1 MLHSTPEVHKI
12 AQAHNYFSG
21 SGTKKKKRGSGFTR
35 VKSRLADPSSRGPGR
50 PHLAESLELKIKDGM
65 VPSTTTFEAL
75 VDAFN
80 SCNWAEHIYNEAL
93 YYKKSGLLDKAMEL
107 FDVTPVSTYIEQN
120 RMSKHSKVQRL
131 CKTGRMILKWCA
143 ESTHANNQNIIPFS
157 MAARSV
163 ALVARRTAEMT
174 WTESTDIV
182 AKKTAHK
189 IIRGMSARRPEPDF
203 QESRRV
209 FVFVYDQ
216 VYRVAD
222 NKAKG
227 GKTTAQERVL

>member
-1 MLHSTPEVHKI
+1 MLYATPEALCLH
-12 AQAHNYFSG
+12 ASRLPAPSSFTS
-21 SGTKKKKRGSGFTR
+21 KKRRGHGWKKA
-35 VKSRLADPSSRGPGR
+35 KSKLASEATRGPGR
-50 PHLAESLELKIKDGM
+50 PPQAEAHELKIVDGM
-65 VPSTTTFEAL
+65 ISSSTKFGAL
-75 VDAFN
+75 VDKLN
-80 SCNWAEHIYNEAL
+80 SCNWAEHIYDEAL
-93 YYKKSGLLDKAMEL
+93 YYKKVGTLDKAMEL

-120 RMSKHSKVQRL
+120 RMSKYSKVQRL

-163 ALVARRTAEMT
+163 ALVARRTAERT

-189 IIRGMSARRPEPDF
+189 IIRGMSAGRPEPDF